1 MFTHHWFQYLALFI
15 GVDLLIQLIWI
26 PIFRIVTTVVL
37 QAGEIPFVSYQNLV
51 LIIRHH
57 PLVVLALL
65 VELLGLLLV
74 VYSQFALVLLGIQQ
88 IRQGQFRIR
97 QLLRTVVHQLAS
109 LRPSSL
115 GVLLVYFLLVIPFA
129 DLVFRTPLLAKVQI
143 PQFILDYLTRNSLLV
158 TLLALLYALVLVLGI
173 RLIDALPLMIY
184 QGQRPRLALATSW
197 RSTGHRQWWPLLARI
212 IVIGVLATAVMV
224 FFYALTVGTQFGA
237 DRLLGAGA
245 YYFAVGDLLVI
256 QLGSEFLAAWAGTIT
271 VAILFKSLLID
282 QPNARVKTS
291 RWGRVTIA
299 IALGVVIIVSVIGNT
314 LYLSGGW
321 DRRPVTISHR
331 GVADENGVQNT
342 IPALQKTHRLHPNY
356 VEMDVHETKDHQFV
370 VLHDE
375 NLAELTGVDKTPHQ
389 LTLRQLTRLTA
400 RENGHRAKIASF
412 DDYLRAADHLHQ
424 RLLVEVKTTP
434 QDSPGML
441 RRFARRYGTTLVRH
455 HDQVHSLNYRV
466 VKQLRKLDHR
476 LTVLYVQPYN
486 FTYPNT
492 AASGYSMEYS
502 TLTDDFI
509 DLAHLQGKI
518 VYAWTVNDEVVMKQ
532 MMYKNVDGVITD
544 NLVELNQ
551 AIADYEHQQSYGRRL
566 LNYIMVV
573 PTRAEF
579 AL

>member
-74 VYSQFALVLLGIQQ
+74 VYGQFALVLLGIQQ

-109 LRPSSL
+109 LRPGSL

-184 QGQRPRLALATSW
+184 QGQRPRLALAMSW
-197 RSTGHRQWWPLLARI
+197 WSTGHRQWWPLLARI

-299 IALGVVIIVSVIGNT
+299 IALGVVIIVSVIGNA

-370 VLHDE
+370 VLHDK

-466 VKQLRKLDHR
+466 VKQLRKLDPR

-518 VYAWTVNDEVVMKQ
+518 VYAWTINDEVVMKQ

-579 AL
+579 TL